1 MRRQAL
7 VVGVEGP
14 AADPADDSPPPWQ
27 QLTFA
32 APCAQRVRTALEK
45 EYAYVL
51 LEPDR
56 DPASTAAALG
66 GALTQAVSSEADFT
80 VIHLL
85 AHGAPT
91 RNGHGIQAVGGDGR
105 LTEELARWVNMAENQ
120 DTEGS
125 GDPAVLLILDL
136 CHAGAVVTEHLRSL
150 VRPERRR
157 VWVLAACQSKEE
169 AYDGRLSTAVD
180 EVLRGFASGNLKL
193 DPSVL
198 YIPIARFCREVALHV
213 ESRSTSVNP
222 QSVEQP
228 LAALGADL
236 SHLRFFANPQYEPA
250 GARRLTGVDPA
261 VFTLLD
267 EVADARH
274 FVIRA
279 HGADS
284 AFGNLGAPSFTGRS
298 DELRELAGWLDG
310 RGPSLRVVTGVPGV
324 GKSALIGTFV
334 CAAHPALHETT
345 EQLWRPSGGDIH
357 ETTDE
362 LAIVHARRRGVPEI
376 LTSLATQWELSSP
389 GDATT
394 WTTDRLVTALRAK
407 PVPPCL
413 VMDAVDEAEHPADLV
428 SAVLLPLASIR
439 RSDGGPL
446 CRMLVA
452 TRPEAAPRPLIEAAR
467 ACDGLIDLDKVSPL
481 RLRKDLTQFVLR
493 VLRPLLPGVSP
504 WCSLAAAESLGGALA
519 DTLLNGP
526 REWGEFLVAGLYLR
540 LLQEQ
545 MPPPATTEQAER
557 LGSEVPRTL
566 DAVLDLHLRLDPR
579 PGLHELLAALAWAEG
594 AGMPEDLLAQV
605 ANPDPGPVGEDR
617 APTAGLLR
625 AARFYIRRNVDREGA
640 PLYRLFHQGLAD
652 RLRERP
658 VLDATTVWDRLLATV
673 RTSGS
678 GRRRW
683 ATAEPYLLRHAA
695 RHSVLA
701 GRLDELL
708 QDSEYLVHA
717 DPAPLAQELY
727 HGEHGPH
734 GTVYLTSYG
743 AHHDGPPGQR
753 RDILAVDAARHQKWQ
768 LAADLT
774 QDTGRHIAWTAGRS
788 LHTNLLTT
796 LTGHRGRIWDLTT
809 LEMYGRPHALTAGQD
824 GTARLWDLDSATT
837 TLELGNH
844 GAPVGGVVAGK
855 VDGRQLAV
863 TGCDS
868 GELRGWDLA
877 TGRLLWTAPAHTGPI
892 WSMVSVRY
900 NGVPAVA
907 SAGEDRMIH
916 YWELAT
922 GAPLAT
928 THLSAING
936 HVWHLSRVSVDGI
949 GDCVVACYD
958 NWVKVLTVHGE
969 EVELP
974 HTNWERLS
982 CYRYLDLGH
991 GPEPVAGDRDGIV
1004 WIGSDEYLEL
1014 LNEDRPHADTVSDL
1028 TAASLDGS
1036 VYLLSAGEDGV
1047 AQLHPLDGSGSA
1059 RQVVSHTTAIT
1070 RVAVVSEPH
1079 RTRILTASNG
1089 GTVRVSDAAGGEVPQ
1104 RHPGHTHAIN
1114 DLTVLPDGRLV
1125 SCSEDGSMALWT
1137 ADGAVGQRIT
1147 LLHHTDFPLPDQAT
1161 GIAVLTAGEHPRIV
1175 ASCAH
1180 DGVALWDTNTTE
1192 KHLERRD
1199 LGEGPGATA
1208 IITITIEGARH
1219 IVYASARGEVA
1230 IATADHLDRMSRWP
1244 DVDMTDPAWRGE
1256 PERVL
1261 LAPTEARTIHEWG
1274 GRTVPV
1280 PVAATCLAAS
1290 ATHAVAGYRS
1300 GHVRSARVLGPP
1312 LPQLV
1317 TEHPV
1322 AVHTVAVVDLDGQ
1335 PHVVSGDDRGEV
1347 RVTALDATRTFTLT
1361 GHTRA
1366 VFAALPVLIDGHPHL
1381 YTGGLD
1387 RSLRLWDLK
1396 SGSQADV
1403 FWFPDTVCA
1412 IAVAPDGALYIGV
1425 GPDIIHMTPH
1435 DRLQVRPIPTPD
1447 QGTSIR

>member
-1 MRRQAL
+1 M
-7 VVGVEGP
+7 GIEGP
-14 AADPADDSPPPWQ
+14 AADPADDSLPQWQ
-27 QLTFA
+27 QLTYA
-32 APCAQRVRTALEK
+32 APHARRVSRTLEK
-45 EYAYVL
+45 DYAYVL
-51 LEPDR
+51 LEPDH
-56 DPASTAAALG
+56 DPASTADALG
-66 GALTQAVSSEADFT
+66 DALTRAVSSEADFT

-85 AHGAPT
+85 THGAPT
-91 RNGHGIQAVGGDGR
+91 RNGHGIQVVGGDGH

-120 DTEGS
+120 DTDGNA
-125 GDPAVLLILDL
+125 DPAVLLILDL
-136 CHAGAVVTEHLRSL
+136 CHSGAVVTEHLRSL
-150 VRPERRR
+150 VRPEHRR
-157 VWVLAACQSKEE
+157 VWVLAACHSEQD
-169 AYDGRLSTAVD
+169 AYDGRLSAAVD
-180 EVLRGFASGNLKL
+180 EVLRGFASGALKL
-193 DPSVL
+193 DTSVP
-198 YIPIARFCREVALHV
+198 YIPISRFCREVALHV
-213 ESRSTSVNP
+213 ESRSTSLYP
-222 QSVEQP
+222 QSVERP

-236 SHLRFFANPQYEPA
+236 SHLRFFANPRYEPA
-250 GARRLTGVDPA
+250 DTHWLTGVDSA

-279 HGADS
+279 HGAGS
-284 AFGNLGAPSFTGRS
+284 AFGDLGSPSFTGRT
-298 DELRELAGWLDG
+298 DELRQLAHWLDG
-310 RGPSLRVVTGVPGV
+310 HGPSLRVVTGVPGV

-376 LTSLATQWELSSP
+376 LTSLATQWELGSP

-394 WTTDRLVTALRAK
+394 WTTDRLVTSLRAK
-407 PVPPCL
+407 PVPPYL

-467 ACDGLIDLDKVSPL
+467 ACDGLIDLDKVSPQ
-481 RLRKDLTQFVLR
+481 RLRKDLAQFVLR

-519 DTLLNGP
+519 EALLSGS

-545 MPPPATTEQAER
+545 MSPPATTEQAEH
-557 LGSEVPRTL
+557 LGSDVPRTL

-605 ANPDPGPVGEDR
+605 ANPCPAPAGEDQ
-617 APTAGLLR
+617 APTADLLR
-625 AARFYIRRNVDREGA
+625 TARFYIRRNVDRQGA
-640 PLYRLFHQGLAD
+640 PLYRLFHQGLTD
-652 RLRERP
+652 RLREHP
-658 VLDATTVWDRLLATV
+658 VLDALTVWERLLSTV
-673 RTSGS
+673 GTSGS
-678 GRRRW
+678 GHRRW
-683 ATAEPYLLRHAA
+683 ATAEPYLLRHGA
-695 RHSVLA
+695 RHAALA

-708 QDSEYLVHA
+708 KDSEYLVHA

-727 HGEHGPH
+727 HSEHGPH
-734 GTVYLTSYG
+734 GAVYLTSYG

-774 QDTGRHIAWTAGRS
+774 QDTGRHIAWTAGRP

-809 LEMYGRPHALTAGQD
+809 LEMSGRPHALTAGQD

-837 TLELGNH
+837 TLELGDH
-844 GAPVGGVVAGK
+844 GAPVGGVVAGTA
-855 VDGRQLAV
+855 DGRHLAV

-877 TGRLLWTAPAHTGPI
+877 TGHLLWTAPAHTGPI
-892 WSMVSVRY
+892 WSMVGVRY
-900 NGVPAVA
+900 EGVPSVA
-907 SAGEDRMIH
+907 SAGEDRVIR

-922 GAPLAT
+922 GAPLAA
-928 THLSAING
+928 THLSAVNG
-936 HVWHLSRVSVDGI
+936 HVWHLSRVSVDGR

-958 NWVKVLTVHGE
+958 NWVKVLTVRGE

-991 GPEPVAGDRDGIV
+991 GPEPVAGDRDGTV
-1004 WIGSDEYLEL
+1004 WIGDEFLEL
-1014 LNEDRPHADTVSDL
+1014 LNEKSPHADAVSDL
-1028 TAASLDGS
+1028 ATALLDGS
-1036 VYLLSAGEDGV
+1036 MYLLSAGEDGV
-1047 AQLHPLDGSGSA
+1047 AQLNPLDGSSA
-1059 RQVVSHTTAIT
+1059 RQIVSHTTAIT

-1089 GTVRVSDAAGGEVPQ
+1089 GTVRVSDASGEEVPQ
-1104 RHPGHTHAIN
+1104 RHPGHTHSISC
-1114 DLTVLPDGRLV
+1114 LTVLPDGRLV

-1147 LLHHTDFPLPDQAT
+1147 LLHHADFPLPDQAT
-1161 GIAVLTAGEHPRIV
+1161 GIAVLEGGEHPRIV

-1199 LGEGPGATA
+1199 LGDGSGAAA
-1208 IITITIEGARH
+1208 IVTITIEGARH
-1219 IVYASARGEVA
+1219 IVYASNRGEVA
-1230 IATADHLDRMSRWP
+1230 IATADHLYRMSRWP
-1244 DVDMTDPAWRGE
+1244 DVDVTDPAWRGE

-1261 LAPTEARTIHEWG
+1261 LAPSETRTIKEWG
-1274 GRTVPV
+1274 GMTVPV
-1280 PVAATCLAAS
+1280 PVSATCLAAS
-1290 ATHAVAGYRS
+1290 ATRVLAGYHS

-1317 TEHPV
+1317 TRHPV
-1322 AVHTVAVVDLDGQ
+1322 AVHTVAAVDLGGQ
-1335 PHVVSGDDRGEV
+1335 PYAVSGDDRGEV
-1347 RVTALDATRTFTLT
+1347 RVTALDTARTFTLT

-1366 VFAALPVLIDGHPHL
+1366 VFAALPVLVDGHPHL

-1387 RSLRLWDLK
+1387 RSLRLWDLRD
-1396 SGSQADV
+1396 GRQADV
-1403 FWFPDTVCA
+1403 FWFPDTVFA
-1412 IAVAPDGALYIGV
+1412 IAIAPDGALYIGV
-1425 GPDIIHMTPH
+1425 GPDIIHISPR
-1435 DRLQVRPIPTPD
+1435 DQVQVRPIPTPD
-1447 QGTSIR
+1447 PGTNIR